1 MKGPLACDRAG
12 VDSKLCAGTVNGDTY
27 PSKRYAKHSVA
38 SSNAVKRNEFGTFSS
53 QMLPDAL
60 GQGGLRVKWGKGRFG
75 SKNDQK
81 IKVLRMGWPIVE
93 NVPTPCGIIFN
104 LSRGP

>member
-1 MKGPLACDRAG
+1 MDPAAG
-12 VDSKLCAGTVNGDTY
+12 VPRVCVDSKLCAGTVNGDTY
-27 PSKRYAKHSVA
+27 PSKRYAKWSVA
-38 SSNAVKRNEFGTFSS
+38 SSNTVKRNEFGTFSS

-60 GQGGLRVKWGKGRFG
+60 GQDGLRVKWGKGRFG
-75 SKNDQK
+75 SKNDKK

-104 LSRGP
+104 LFRGP

>member
-1 MKGPLACDRAG
+1 M
-12 VDSKLCAGTVNGDTY
+12 CAGAVNGDTY
-27 PSKRYAKHSVA
+27 PSKRYTKRGVA
-38 SSNAVKRNEFGTFSS
+38 SSYAVKRNEFGTFSS

-60 GQGGLRVKWGKGRFG
+60 GQDGLRLKWGKGRFG
-75 SKNDQK
+75 SKNDKK

-104 LSRGP
+104 LFRGP

>member
-1 MKGPLACDRAG
+1 
-12 VDSKLCAGTVNGDTY
+12 
-27 PSKRYAKHSVA
+27 
-38 SSNAVKRNEFGTFSS
+38 
-53 QMLPDAL
+53 MLPDAL

-93 NVPTPCGIIFN
+93 NLSGPRGRFFN
-104 LSRGP
+104 LFRGP